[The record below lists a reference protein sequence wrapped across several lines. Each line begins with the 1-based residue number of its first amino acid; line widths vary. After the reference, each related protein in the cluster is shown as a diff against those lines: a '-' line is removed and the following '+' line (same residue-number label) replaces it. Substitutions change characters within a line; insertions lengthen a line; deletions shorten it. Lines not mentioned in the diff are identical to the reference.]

1 MALKPLSIG
10 EIVDRST
17 SLWRSNWK
25 ALFQLL
31 LGFQLV
37 QYISLKSIELLID
50 RTLPAAKNPVQ
61 ALELMK
67 ADPSTWMPQV
77 WPIAISVAVV
87 VLVNFFVSQVS
98 GVAISAFVFPRV
110 TSAGAPSIADS
121 MRLAVRKVGPTL
133 GVLLLTLGWTL
144 LVGVLFML
152 PGLATTGAGI
162 YLALGNSQ
170 QAGAGV
176 ALLGTVLVLAGGLV
190 LVLWFLIRFVLISQV
205 LAVEEVS
212 AVGCFRRT
220 DALSSGRV
228 GPGFAGLVKGR
239 LTLLISIIA
248 FILTVV
254 GLVTGIPELIIKAM
268 FGELTGAAAGTAP
281 QALVVPAQLLQVVAG
296 AVVTPLYVVFQVVFY
311 VDMRVRRE
319 GLDLELATKP
329 VAA

>member
-37 QYISLKSIELLID
+37 QYISLKGIELLID
-50 RTLPAAKNPVQ
+50 RTLPAAKNPAQ
-61 ALELMK
+61 AFELMK
-67 ADPSTWMPQV
+67 ADPSTWLPQV
-77 WPIAISVAVV
+77 WPIAISVMVV
-87 VLVNFFVSQVS
+87 GLVNFFVSQVA

-110 TSAGAPSIADS
+110 TSAGAPSIGEA
-121 MRLAVRKVGPTL
+121 MQLAVRKLGPTF
-133 GVLLLTLGWTL
+133 GVLVLTLGWTML
-144 LVGVLFML
+144 AGLLFML
-152 PGLATTGAGI
+152 PGILTVGGGV
-162 YLALGNSQ
+162 YLAVSNSQ
-170 QAGAGV
+170 HAGTGV
-176 ALLGTVLVLAGGLV
+176 ALLGTFLILGGGLV
-190 LVLWFLIRFVLISQV
+190 LILWFLIRFVLTSQV
-205 LAVEEVS
+205 LAVEDVS
-212 AVGCFRRT
+212 ALGCFRRT

-254 GLVTGIPELIIKAM
+254 GLVTGLPELGIKAM
-268 FGELTGAAAGTAP
+268 FGELTGAASGTAP
-281 QALVVPAQLLQVVAG
+281 QALVVPAQLLQVVTG
-296 AVVTPLYVVFQVVFY
+296 AVVTPLYMVFQVVFY

-319 GLDLELATKP
+319 GLDLELAAKP
-329 VAA
+329 VTA

>member
-37 QYISLKSIELLID
+37 QYISLKGIELLID
-50 RTLPAAKNPVQ
+50 RTLPAAKNPAQ
-61 ALELMK
+61 AFELMK
-67 ADPSTWMPQV
+67 ADPSTWLPQV
-77 WPIAISVAVV
+77 WPIAISVMVV
-87 VLVNFFVSQVS
+87 GLVNFFVSQVA

-110 TSAGAPSIADS
+110 TSAGAPSIGEA
-121 MRLAVRKVGPTL
+121 MQLAVRKLGPTF
-133 GVLLLTLGWTL
+133 GVLVLTLGWTML
-144 LVGVLFML
+144 AGLLFML
-152 PGLATTGAGI
+152 PGILTVGGGV
-162 YLALGNSQ
+162 YLAVSNSQ
-170 QAGAGV
+170 QAGTGV
-176 ALLGTVLVLAGGLV
+176 ALLGTFLILGGGLV
-190 LVLWFLIRFVLISQV
+190 LILWFLIRFVLTSQV
-205 LAVEEVS
+205 LAVEDVS
-212 AVGCFRRT
+212 ALGCFRRT

-254 GLVTGIPELIIKAM
+254 GLVTGLPELGIKAM
-268 FGELTGAAAGTAP
+268 FGELTGAASGTAP
-281 QALVVPAQLLQVVAG
+281 QALVVPAQLLQVVTG
-296 AVVTPLYVVFQVVFY
+296 AVVTPLYMVFQVVFY

-319 GLDLELATKP
+319 GLDLELAAKP
-329 VAA
+329 VTA

>member
-37 QYISLKSIELLID
+37 QYISLKGIELLID
-50 RTLPAAKNPVQ
+50 RMLPAAKNPAQ
-61 ALELMK
+61 AFELMK
-67 ADPSTWMPQV
+67 ADPSTWLPQV
-77 WPIAISVAVV
+77 WPIAISVGVV
-87 VLVNFFVSQVS
+87 GLVNFFVSQVA

-110 TSAGAPSIADS
+110 TSAGAPSLRDAMQLA
-121 MRLAVRKVGPTL
+121 MRKLGPTF
-133 GVLLLTLGWTL
+133 GVLVLTLGWTTL
-144 LVGVLFML
+144 AGLLFML
-152 PGLATTGAGI
+152 PGIATVGGGV
-162 YLALGNSQ
+162 YLAISNSQ
-170 QAGAGV
+170 QAGAGL
-176 ALLGTVLVLAGGLV
+176 ALLGTFLILGGGLV
-190 LVLWFLIRFVLISQV
+190 LVLWFLIRFVLTSQV
-205 LAVEEVS
+205 LAVEDVS
-212 AVGCFRRT
+212 AMGCFRRT

-254 GLVTGIPELIIKAM
+254 GLVTGLPELGIKAM
-268 FGELTGAAAGTAP
+268 FGELTGAASGTAP

-296 AVVTPLYVVFQVVFY
+296 AAVTPLYMVFQVVFY